1 MPETTEA
8 ADQPPR
14 LRRRFRYLQ
23 LAGIGFCVF
32 VLSMI
37 LMYWWK
43 PGLNASE
50 RRFPGVWTWQDA
62 PGERTY
68 HYREDGTM
76 HSTVAPNDTPSYFR
90 KWKVDA
96 NVISFESVERNPL
109 TFIVKKVLHKHEQ
122 YQVTFNADG
131 SITFK
136 SPEGTVKVLIP
147 WSMAQG
153 EFLEQSNSK

>member
-43 PGLNASE
+43 SGLNASE
-50 RRFPGVWTWQDA
+50 RRFLGVWTWQNA
-62 PGERTY
+62 PGEMTC
-68 HYREDGTM
+68 HYRDDGTM
-76 HSTVAPNDTPSYFR
+76 HFTVAPNNTILYFE

-96 NVISFESVERNPL
+96 NLISFESVERNLL
-109 TFIVKKVLHKHEQ
+109 TFIVKKVFHKHEQ

-136 SPEGTVKVLIP
+136 SADGTVKVLIP
-147 WSMAQG
+147 WASDQG
-153 EFLEQSNSK
+153 EFLKQSE